1 MNSARKRVLLLT
13 QWYEPEPTFKGSLFA
28 TELIRRGY
36 DVEVVTGYPN
46 YPGGKLYPGYS
57 LSWKSREVV
66 AGVSV
71 TRLWLYP
78 SHDASALRRLA
89 NYASFALSAFLHC
102 CFSARK
108 PDVIYV
114 YQLPTLAFAA
124 VLIKM
129 LFGTAVVFDIQD
141 LWPDSLRATGMMRSE
156 GQLRAVGHAL
166 DWIYARV
173 SAIVVLSP
181 GFAKALVT
189 RGVQASK
196 IRLIYNWC
204 DEAALMSP
212 ESADASAM
220 PGPEFFTIVF
230 AGNLGKAQSL
240 CTVLDAAAMLAKTAR
255 RIRFVFI
262 GGGVELPELRAR
274 AEAEQLHNVVFIPRV
289 PMNQVGAYLRAADA
303 VLVHLKRDPL
313 FEITIPGKT
322 QAYMAMGKPILMA
335 VKGDAAE
342 LVRISECGVEAEPG
356 NPKSIAQA
364 AVYLAS
370 LDRSELK
377 EMGARAT
384 RYYRDNLSLEVG
396 AKRFAEVFESVL
408 GGRVA
413 TRSGSHRK

>member
-1 MNSARKRVLLLT
+1 MTSARKRVLLLT

-28 TELIRRGY
+28 RELVRGGY

-57 LSWKSREVV
+57 LSWRSRDMIS
-66 AGVSV
+66 GVSV

-89 NYASFALSAFLHC
+89 NYASFALSAFLYC

-108 PDVIYV
+108 PDLIYV

-141 LWPDSLRATGMMRSE
+141 LWPDSLRATEMMRSD
-156 GQLRAVGHAL
+156 GQLRAVGRAL
-166 DWIYARV
+166 DWIYGRV

-181 GFAKALVT
+181 GFAKALVA

-212 ESADASAM
+212 ECADTSAM
-220 PGPEFFTIVF
+220 PGPEFFKIVF

-240 CTVLDAAAMLAKTAR
+240 RTILDAAAILAKTAPQ
-255 RIRFVFI
+255 IRFVFI

-289 PMNQVGAYLRAADA
+289 PMNQVGAYLHAADA

-342 LVRISECGVEAEPG
+342 LVRTAECGVQAEPG
-356 NPKSIAQA
+356 GPKSIAQA

-384 RYYRDNLSLEVG
+384 KYYRDNLSLEAG

-408 GGRVA
+408 GV
-413 TRSGSHRK
+413 TQRK